1 LSLTIQNPAIDSAT
15 PIYIDKATQINDPN
29 HPYPN
34 RLNSL
39 ARLNIYPKKTKP
51 SNINHATNQG
61 IGFPKRKRRK
71 RKKKIYIYIY
81 IYIYIREKIERENV
95 KLTYIY

>member
-1 LSLTIQNPAIDSAT
+1 M
-15 PIYIDKATQINDPN
+15 TQN

-39 ARLNIYPKKTKP
+39 ARLNLYPKKTKP

-61 IGFPKRKRRK
+61 IGFPKRKR
-71 RKKKIYIYIY
+71 KKKYIY